1 MGVDGALV
9 ALEVVAEHLLDQ
21 LHARVHAARVAGQR
35 GEQLELAGREVDL
48 LAGDHDL
55 VAGHVDGEL
64 AELEHL
70 ALGLGI
76 GVHAAQQ
83 RTGAGDQLA
92 RAERL
97 DQIVVGAQLQAD
109 DAVLDLALGG
119 EHDDGHVGVVADGAA
134 DTLARDAREHEVE
147 DDQVEVVLGEFLQ
160 RLLAVADGG
169 YPIVLALK
177 ICGYG
182 IADGLLVLHQQD
194 APGFVAHGS
203 LLRKLLSMFSS
214 PRTHV
219 PFARPCG

>member
-1 MGVDGALV
+1 M
-9 ALEVVAEHLLDQ
+9 
-21 LHARVHAARVAGQR
+21 
-35 GEQLELAGREVDL
+35 
-48 LAGDHDL
+48 
-55 VAGHVDGEL
+55 AGHVDGEL

-70 ALGLGI
+70 ALRLGI
-76 GVHAAQQ
+76 GVDAAQQ
-83 RTGAGDQLA
+83 GAHAGDQLA

-97 DQIVVGAQLQAD
+97 DQVVVGAQLQAD

-134 DTLARDAREHEVE
+134 NALAGNAREHEVK

-194 APGFVAHGS
+194 APGFVAHEHS
-203 LLRKLLSMFSS
+203 STPFRKLRFHSFVEPIARTSS
-214 PRTHV
+214 LCAGLDCNPRSCT
-219 PFARPCG
+219 ACLGLL